1 MAQSQHRSNE
11 ESWLSP
17 FWGGHEA
24 SNIPAGLVSDK
35 AEQRTGAFIPMIW
48 WASSSLLQPWC
59 QWRPLGKYGRLDFQL
74 YLAVMRLLFPRCWSG
89 SRGVLVEIQASHH
102 HPAGTRPCLPDASGN
117 YLGSQSACHCSA
129 ATAAPSSPASLWLS
143 TRSEWE
149 TCFFFYLCLKVTNRH
164 HPFFCWSDVRESQL
178 KQKV

>member
-1 MAQSQHRSNE
+1 MEKRLWPNPNTGQMRSLDYHPSE
-11 ESWLSP
+11 VVMRHPTSLLGWAEDWSVHPYDLV
-17 FWGGHEA
+17 
-24 SNIPAGLVSDK
+24 AG
-35 AEQRTGAFIPMIW
+35 
-48 WASSSLLQPWC
+48 SSLLQPWC
-59 QWRPLGKYGRLDFQL
+59 QWRPLGKCGRLDFQL
-74 YLAVMRLLFPRCWSG
+74 YLAVMRLLFPLCWSG

-102 HPAGTRPCLPDASGN
+102 HPAGTRPCRPDASGN
-117 YLGSQSACHCSA
+117 HLGSQSACHCSA
-129 ATAAPSSPASLWLS
+129 APAAPSSPASLWLS